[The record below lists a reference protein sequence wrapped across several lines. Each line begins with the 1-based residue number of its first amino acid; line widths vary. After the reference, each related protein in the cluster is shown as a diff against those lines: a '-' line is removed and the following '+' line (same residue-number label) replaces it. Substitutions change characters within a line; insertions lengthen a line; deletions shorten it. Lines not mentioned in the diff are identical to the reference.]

1 MKKLENKLND
11 LLVTKAPFQLPENAR
26 KWIAEYAWVFAL
38 IGLVLGTLG
47 AFSLLAILGFAST
60 VATVA
65 GATKYIFFA
74 WISLLALVGY
84 LVVIGMAV
92 PKLKNKE
99 ARGWDLIFYSELAYF
114 GYCALYALSYIGAG
128 AIYTLFWNLVG
139 LMISLYFIFQ
149 VRSQF
154 KGTTK
159 KK

>member
-1 MKKLENKLND
+1 MENLENKLNEM
-11 LLVTKAPFQLPENAR
+11 LVKKAPFQLPENAR

-38 IGLVLGTLG
+38 VGLVLGIMG
-47 AFSLLAILGFAST
+47 ALSLLTILGFVST
-60 VATVA
+60 FATVV
-65 GATKYIFFA
+65 GATKYMFFA
-74 WISLLALVGY
+74 WISLLALVAY
-84 LVVIGMAV
+84 LIVIGMAV

-139 LMISLYFIFQ
+139 LVISLYFIFQ

-154 KGTTK
+154 KGATK